1 MPGMIPAGIPPPAM
15 PPPLPT
21 GVPPPQMSKTLAP
34 MIPPDEYLNNH
45 SQNTAQAVVLTHLPP
60 FLRGIRVLRDASFHL
75 GAARTVHLGC
85 CIPYSLGERRKF
97 IERGL
102 PVANRDSHNR
112 EVKKVIDRADK
123 DMEALRWQGGQ
134 GGVAVVKMGHFIG
147 AQNFVGA
154 VLALA
159 KDGLPRKPKPA
170 ESANES
176 EAQAE
181 DKEKTDEE
189 KPPVDEPSIESEY
202 TPEELTRHKKTLEKI
217 SNLHAYHVFNYHIP
231 DPIPPDRPVPMPP
244 TKAQDPNAAYLLLNS
259 LTECRE
265 RYEESV
271 KTEEDAIAKGD
282 DGTALSTSVTY
293 LDGTEWGGH
302 VSAATGESELKMDKE
317 KVAAAAGGV
326 YDEEN
331 DPLNAPEVIRAVL
344 AFKRTLEDR
353 DAKSK
358 KRRVDII
365 NSKLEAKV
373 KEMIEQGRKER
384 DEMRNGEEKKTA
396 EGSAGEAQVPSDAAG
411 VGDTGRRGVSNLP
424 AWMTKGDGAT
434 AATQNDATAAAAQPA
449 DDEARKRKFVP
460 SEANRE
466 INARKQ
472 KLDTGEKTMS
482 QIRAENEAAD
492 KAAAF
497 VPATTKEGI
506 LAPTSNFP
514 PLIPAASSGMK
525 EYVTSQIVELLGE
538 EEATLIAHIMT
549 ELEKGCKVQSMMEE
563 MKEVLDEDSEAFVV
577 GLYRKM
583 LE

>member
-1 MPGMIPAGIPPPAM
+1 
-15 PPPLPT
+15 
-21 GVPPPQMSKTLAP
+21 MSKSLAP

-97 IERGL
+97 MERGL
-102 PVANRDSHNR
+102 PVANRDSQNR

-123 DMEALRWQGGQ
+123 DMEALSWQGAQ

-159 KDGLPRKPKPA
+159 KDGLPRKPKPPA
-170 ESANES
+170 PEGANES
-176 EAQAE
+176 ESQAEDTE

-189 KPPVDEPSIESEY
+189 KAPVEEPSIESEY
-202 TPEELTRHKKTLEKI
+202 TPEELTRHKKTLEQI
-217 SNLHAYHVFNYHIP
+217 SNLYAYHVFNYHIP

-244 TKAQDPNAAYLLLNS
+244 TKASDPNAAYLLLNS

-302 VSAATGESELKMDKE
+302 VSAATGESELKMDKD

-373 KEMIEQGRKER
+373 KEMLEQGRKER
-384 DEMRNGEEKKTA
+384 DEMRNGEEKKTVSTPA
-396 EGSAGEAQVPSDAAG
+396 EAGAGEAQVPSDAAG
-411 VGDTGRRGVSNLP
+411 VGDTGRRGVSNLVSFC
-424 AWMTKGDGAT
+424 AGLIL
-434 AATQNDATAAAAQPA
+434 
-449 DDEARKRKFVP
+449 R
-460 SEANRE
+460 NR
-466 INARKQ
+466 
-472 KLDTGEKTMS
+472 
-482 QIRAENEAAD
+482 
-492 KAAAF
+492 
-497 VPATTKEGI
+497 
-506 LAPTSNFP
+506 
-514 PLIPAASSGMK
+514 PLLRPFDRGK
-525 EYVTSQIVELLGE
+525 
-538 EEATLIAHIMT
+538 
-549 ELEKGCKVQSMMEE
+549 
-563 MKEVLDEDSEAFVV
+563 
-577 GLYRKM
+577 
-583 LE
+583 